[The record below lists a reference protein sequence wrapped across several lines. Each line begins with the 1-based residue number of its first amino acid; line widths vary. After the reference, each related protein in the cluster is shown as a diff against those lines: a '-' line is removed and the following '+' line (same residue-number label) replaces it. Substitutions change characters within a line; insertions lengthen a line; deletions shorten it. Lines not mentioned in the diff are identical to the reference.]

1 MLNLLVVVVVVVVK
15 AAGTKF
21 LKVALPNGV
30 LSQPPVI
37 QFQRFSTI
45 CHNRALIEGGIAGT
59 LMILGLLS
67 GFSVYVDKGVI
78 WDLSMLWACCLVW

>member
-1 MLNLLVVVVVVVVK
+1 M
-15 AAGTKF
+15 
-21 LKVALPNGV
+21 
-30 LSQPPVI
+30 I

-78 WDLSMLWACCLVW
+78 WDLSMLWACCLVWWGVWLGLGIVVVGVVVIFH